1 MFDRTLTCPLNC
13 DPVNQQDTQGHVLN
27 CKILTKENQ
36 TEMFNTYSDDIDK
49 KAEVARIFT
58 KLMRKRVKLL
68 EDQDFSAS
76 LPGA

>member
-1 MFDRTLTCPLNC
+1 MYT
-13 DPVNQQDTQGHVLN
+13 
-27 CKILTKENQ
+27 ILTKE
-36 TEMFNTYSDDIDK
+36 TETDLSNIYSDDIK
-49 KAEVARIFT
+49 KQAEVATIVT